1 MKLALII
8 DDYLPNSTRVG
19 AKMFHELAQEF
30 IQRGHDV
37 TVITPGTGM
46 QEEISFDTFQGVKTW
61 RFKSGPLKDVS
72 KIQRAV
78 NETLLSYRAWKAI
91 KKWVKK
97 ETFEGVIYY
106 SPTIF
111 WGHLCLIR
119 ILMFFGKIIKA
130 IRAKFCVTGHP

>member
-46 QEEISFDTFQGVKTW
+46 QEEISFDTFRGKNMA
-61 RFKSGPLKDVS
+61 FKSGPLKDVS

-91 KKWVKK
+91 KN
-97 ETFEGVIYY
+97 G
-106 SPTIF
+106 
-111 WGHLCLIR
+111 
-119 ILMFFGKIIKA
+119 
-130 IRAKFCVTGHP
+130 

>member
-46 QEEISFDTFQGVKTW
+46 QEEISFDTFQG
-61 RFKSGPLKDVS
+61 
-72 KIQRAV
+72 
-78 NETLLSYRAWKAI
+78 
-91 KKWVKK
+91 
-97 ETFEGVIYY
+97 
-106 SPTIF
+106 
-111 WGHLCLIR
+111 
-119 ILMFFGKIIKA
+119 
-130 IRAKFCVTGHP
+130 

>member
-72 KIQRAV
+72 KIQRAI

-106 SPTIF
+106 FESLNSPKVRSQNRPLTKSRLQIDS
-111 WGHLCLIR
+111 
-119 ILMFFGKIIKA
+119 
-130 IRAKFCVTGHP
+130 

>member
-97 ETFEGVIYY
+97 ETFEGDLLF
-106 SPTIF
+106 TF
-111 WGHLCLIR
+111 H
-119 ILMFFGKIIKA
+119 ILGAFS
-130 IRAKFCVTGHP
+130 

>member
-72 KIQRAV
+72 KISER
-78 NETLLSYRAWKAI
+78 SMKRFCPI
-91 KKWVKK
+91 
-97 ETFEGVIYY
+97 G
-106 SPTIF
+106 
-111 WGHLCLIR
+111 R
-119 ILMFFGKIIKA
+119 GKPSKN
-130 IRAKFCVTGHP
+130 G

>member
-106 SPTIF
+106 SPSIF
-111 WGHLCLIR
+111 WGPLVKKKKSSLPMSCLSYFKR
-119 ILMFFGKIIKA
+119 YVSTMGN
-130 IRAKFCVTGHP
+130 